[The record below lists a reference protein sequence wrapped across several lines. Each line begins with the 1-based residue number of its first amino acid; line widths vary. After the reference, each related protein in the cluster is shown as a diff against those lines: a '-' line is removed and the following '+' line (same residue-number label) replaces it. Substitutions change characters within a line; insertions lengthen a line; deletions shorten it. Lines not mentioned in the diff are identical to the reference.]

1 MVERI
6 SYMNIKGMISN
17 DFLEKY
23 MAQFRECEKEA
34 NMILNYLIKYSRR
47 PSKTLKDRIFEK
59 IFLVERIEKR
69 VYPELIEHLKN

>member
-1 MVERI
+1 
-6 SYMNIKGMISN
+6 
-17 DFLEKY
+17 
-23 MAQFRECEKEA
+23 
-34 NMILNYLIKYSRR
+34 MILNYLIKYSRR